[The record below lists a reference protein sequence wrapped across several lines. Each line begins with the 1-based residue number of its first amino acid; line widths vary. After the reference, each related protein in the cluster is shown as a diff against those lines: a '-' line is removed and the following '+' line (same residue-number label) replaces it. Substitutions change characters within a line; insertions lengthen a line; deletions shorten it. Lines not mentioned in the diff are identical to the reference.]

1 LEKKENKESSGAD
14 PNERSPKKTK
24 KKEGPKIKKEMEY
37 PKAHRIGRRKDAREF
52 KNPKEISKKLQN
64 KINML
69 TKNPKR
75 KKIQEEERRNL
86 FHLYIRKCLSYLPY
100 NRVCFL

>member
-1 LEKKENKESSGAD
+1 MKGLLKRQKRKKPQKV
-14 PNERSPKKTK
+14 
-24 KKEGPKIKKEMEY
+24 KKEMKC
-37 PKAHRIGRRKDAREF
+37 PKALRIGRRKDAREF